1 MPIYDYKCNQCGREW
16 ETMTLSVK
24 ESEELE
30 KTLKCPSCGSGD
42 KERQVAKSTSF
53 QLKGKGWA
61 KDRYGR

>member
-1 MPIYDYKCNQCGREW
+1 
-16 ETMTLSVK
+16 MTLSVK